1 MEKEAAQFGVTPFS
15 YDILDQEAA
24 KISSLIAEVNQ
35 KLAAS
40 QADEV
45 GRGLFHWGE
54 QMRSENRVAEAEFLY
69 LHAINVWERHHKLA
83 YPIVF
88 SSLRDYALLFMSQ
101 SDAKLD
107 NVAVL
112 PTAAMGMESAAA

>member
-1 MEKEAAQFGVTPFS
+1 MEKEAAQFGTTPFS

-45 GRGLFHWGE
+45 ARELFHWAE
-54 QMRSENRVAEAEFLY
+54 QMREGNRVAEAEFLY

-83 YPIVF
+83 YPILFV
-88 SSLRDYALLFMSQ
+88 SLRDYALLFMSQ
-101 SDAKLD
+101 SDAKLAD
-107 NVAVL
+107 NVAML
-112 PTAAMGMESAAA
+112 PTALDVAA

>member
-24 KISSLIAEVNQ
+24 KISSLISAVNQ

-45 GRGLFHWGE
+45 ARELFQWAE
-54 QMRSENRVAEAEFLY
+54 QMREENRLAEAEFLY
-69 LHAINVWERHHKLA
+69 LHAINVWERHYKLG
-83 YPIVF
+83 YPILF
-88 SSLRDYALLFMSQ
+88 KSLRDYAMLFMSQ
-101 SDAKLD
+101 SDAKLAD
-107 NVAVL
+107 NVAIL
-112 PTAAMGMESAAA
+112 PTVLESAA

>member
-24 KISSLIAEVNQ
+24 KISSLIAAVNK

-45 GRGLFHWGE
+45 ARELFNWAE
-54 QMRSENRVAEAEFLY
+54 QMRDESRLPEAEFLY

-83 YPIVF
+83 YPIQFV
-88 SSLRDYALLFMSQ
+88 SLRDYALLFMSE
-101 SDAKLD
+101 SDAKLTN
-107 NVAVL
+107 NVAVM
-112 PTAAMGMESAAA
+112 PGVMENAA